1 MLEVVWDHATDT
13 PGGPRKLGTPPM
25 NLRQQ
30 CHILGAKQKNIL
42 PGKRCNPHTHG
53 YHMCYVLHIL

>member
-1 MLEVVWDHATDT
+1 MLEVEMGHATDT
-13 PGGPRKLGTPPM
+13 PGGLSQVVLPPM

>member
-13 PGGPRKLGTPPM
+13 PGGLSQVVLPPM

-42 PGKRCNPHTHG
+42 PGKRCNQQMHG